1 MKTRRSALAVIFAV
15 LLIGVLLGWGG
26 HHFLGGRIPG
36 HRAAGEAERSRAH
49 TDRLAARLDLT
60 AAQQAR
66 LHEIL
71 EESRGRIAR
80 SRTEWESGLQAIR
93 RETNDRVAAIL
104 DEGQKKKYLEILAE
118 ADRRGRSSRE
128 GRGGHGRR

>member
-1 MKTRRSALAVIFAV
+1 MKNRRSALAVIIAV

-26 HHFLGGRIPG
+26 HHFLGGRISG
-36 HRAAGEAERSRAH
+36 HRAVSEAERTRAH

-71 EESRGRIAR
+71 EESRGRIA
-80 SRTEWESGLQAIR
+80 SRRAGWESELQTIR
-93 RETNDRVAAIL
+93 KETNDRIAAIL
-104 DEGQKKKYLEILAE
+104 DEGQKQKYLAILAE
-118 ADRRGRSSRE
+118 ADRRGRSPHE
-128 GRGGHGRR
+128 GGGGHGRR

>member
-1 MKTRRSALAVIFAV
+1 MKNRRSALAVIFAV

-26 HHFLGGRIPG
+26 HHFLGGRISG
-36 HRAAGEAERSRAH
+36 HPAVSEAERTRAH

-60 AAQQAR
+60 STQQAR

-80 SRTEWESGLQAIR
+80 SRTEWELELQAIR

-104 DEGQKKKYLEILAE
+104 DEGQKKKYLAILAE
-118 ADRRGRSSRE
+118 ADRRGRSSHE
-128 GRGGHGRR
+128 GRGGRSRR

>member
-1 MKTRRSALAVIFAV
+1 MRTRQSALAVIVAV

-26 HHFLGGRIPG
+26 HHFLGGRISG
-36 HRAAGEAERSRAH
+36 HPAVSEAERTRAH

-60 AAQQAR
+60 EAQQR
-66 LHEIL
+66 QLHEIL

-80 SRTEWESGLQAIR
+80 GRTEWESELQAIR

-104 DEGQKKKYLEILAE
+104 DEGQKKKYLAILAE
-118 ADRRGRSSRE
+118 ADRRGRPSRE